1 MRKIICSVIVMALA
15 ATLQAVDIMKLSDV
29 REGMKGEGKTIFKG
43 STIETFTFDVLGILK
58 NVFPNK
64 SLIIVDVHSPVLSE
78 GGVLAGMSGSPVYI
92 NGKLIGAVAYSLTNF
107 AKRPIAGVTP
117 IEDILATANF
127 GSSSVSVD
135 VSRLGVDFS
144 PDNLVKLKTFVQQ
157 ELLKRTNFSPD
168 PFVTPIRLLS
178 ISRGFDPQ
186 TTAFLQPVFT
196 PLNNLSSSLQLKSE
210 GLSSDSYMLQ
220 AADAASVPL
229 VRGDF
234 EYSASGTVTMVEG
247 NKIYLFGHP
256 FFNLG
261 KVSFPLHKAKIITV
275 IPSYQTSFKVAS
287 SYANPAGTVVQDRSS
302 AIQGV
307 LGKFPYMIPFSVY
320 LRNRNHRISLEMVD
334 HPLLTPAISYISLL
348 NIFTSQYQQF
358 GFQSLAIRGKIFIEN
373 ERNVIINDLYSGTE
387 SFTQFSNLI
396 FAINFYLLNNKDKKI
411 KIQKIDFDVQSS
423 EQVRRSTIEN
433 VIINKNIFAPGES
446 ITISVYLRNER
457 GQAAMK
463 RVNLKAPSLKPG
475 STFYLMIADKD
486 ALGKFDARN
495 VRTSYFPTKLSSLI
509 RIINNIRKNN
519 RIYFKLMRPSQGLF
533 IKGHEYSNLPASV
546 RNIFRYNST
555 SDDQTS
561 MKLST
566 IGEYQLAVPT
576 VVKGNKLFQLKI
588 KAR

>member
-1 MRKIICSVIVMALA
+1 MRKSIYCVILVALA
-15 ATLQAVDIMKLSDV
+15 VSLYAVDIMKLADIK
-29 REGMKGEGKTIFKG
+29 EGMKGEGKTIFKG

-64 SLIIVDVHSPVLSE
+64 SLIIVDVHSPILSE

-92 NGKLIGAVAYSLTNF
+92 EGKLIGAVAYSLTNF

-117 IEDILATANF
+117 IEDILETANYG
-127 GSSSVSVD
+127 GSGVSVD
-135 VSRLGVDFS
+135 VSGLKINFEKEH
-144 PDNLVKLKTFVQQ
+144 LLKLKEFVQK
-157 ELLKRTNFSPD
+157 ELMNRTSFSPD
-168 PFVTPIRLLS
+168 PSVTPIKLLS
-178 ISRGFDPQ
+178 ISRGIDPQ
-186 TTAFLQPVFT
+186 AASFLRPVFT
-196 PLNNLSSSLQLKSE
+196 SLNGFSPAVQLKSKS
-210 GLSSDSYMLQ
+210 LSRDSFMLQ

-247 NKIYLFGHP
+247 NKVYLFGHP

-261 KVSFPLHKAKIITV
+261 RVNFPLHKAKIVTV
-275 IPSYQTSFKVAS
+275 IPSYQSSFKLAS
-287 SYANPAGTVVQDRSS
+287 TYPNPVGTVVQDRSS
-302 AIQGV
+302 AIQGI
-307 LGKFPYMIPFSVY
+307 LGKYPYMIPINVF
-320 LRNRNHRISLEMVD
+320 LRNRNRRINLEMVD

-348 NIFTSQYQQF
+348 NIFISEYQQF
-358 GFQSLAIRGKIFIEN
+358 GFQSLAIQGKIFIEN
-373 ERNVIINDLYSGTE
+373 ERNILINDLYSGTE
-387 SFTQFSNLI
+387 SFAEFSNLI

-411 KIQKIDFDVQSS
+411 KIQKIDFDIVSS
-423 EQVRRSTIEN
+423 EKVRRSSIEN
-433 VIINKNIFAPGES
+433 VIINKNTFRPGEI
-446 ITISVYLRNER
+446 ITASVYLRNER
-457 GQAAMK
+457 GQTAVR

-475 STFYLMIADKD
+475 SIFYLMIADKE

-533 IKGHEYSNLPASV
+533 IKGYEYSNLPSSIQ
-546 RNIFRYNST
+546 NIFKYNS
-555 SDDQTS
+555 SSSDQTS

-566 IGEYQLAVPT
+566 IGEYQLAVPS
-576 VVKGNKLFQLKI
+576 VVKGNKMFQLKI

>member
-1 MRKIICSVIVMALA
+1 
-15 ATLQAVDIMKLSDV
+15 
-29 REGMKGEGKTIFKG
+29 
-43 STIETFTFDVLGILK
+43 
-58 NVFPNK
+58 
-64 SLIIVDVHSPVLSE
+64 VDVHSPVLTE

-92 NGKLIGAVAYSLTNF
+92 KGKLIGAVAYSLTTF

-117 IEDILATANF
+117 IEDILSTANY
-127 GSSSVSVD
+127 GTSGASVD
-135 VSRLGVDFS
+135 VSMLKVDFS
-144 PDNLVKLKTFVQQ
+144 PDNLVKIKKFVQK
-157 ELLKRTNFSPD
+157 ELMQRSNFSPD
-168 PFVTPIRLLS
+168 PFVTPIKLLS

-186 TTAFLQPVFT
+186 TTSFLQPVFS
-196 PLNNLSSSLQLKSE
+196 PLNNLSPSIQIKSK
-210 GLSSDSYMLQ
+210 GFAPDSYMLE

-261 KVSFPLHKAKIITV
+261 NVSFPLHKAKIISV
-275 IPSYQTSFKVAS
+275 VPSYQTSFKLAS
-287 SYANPAGTVVQDRSS
+287 SYPNAAGTVVQDRSS
-302 AIQGV
+302 AIQGI
-307 LGKFPYMIPFSVY
+307 LGKYPYMIPFSVY
-320 LRNRNHRISLEMVD
+320 LRNRNHRINLEMVD

-411 KIQKIDFDVQSS
+411 KIQKIDFDILSS
-423 EQVRRSTIEN
+423 EQVRRSSIEN
-433 VIINKNIFAPGES
+433 VIINKNMFTPGEA
-446 ITISVYLRNER
+446 ITVSVYLRNER
-457 GQAAMK
+457 GQSSMK

-475 STFYLMIADKD
+475 SIFYLMIADKD

-495 VRTSYFPTKLSSLI
+495 IRTSYFPTKLSSLI

-546 RNIFRYNST
+546 QNIFRYNST

-576 VVKGNKLFQLKI
+576 VVKGNKMFQLRI

>member
-1 MRKIICSVIVMALA
+1 
-15 ATLQAVDIMKLSDV
+15 V
-29 REGMKGEGKTIFKG
+29 R
-43 STIETFTFDVLGILK
+43 
-58 NVFPNK
+58 
-64 SLIIVDVHSPVLSE
+64 
-78 GGVLAGMSGSPVYI
+78 
-92 NGKLIGAVAYSLTNF
+92 
-107 AKRPIAGVTP
+107 
-117 IEDILATANF
+117 
-127 GSSSVSVD
+127 
-135 VSRLGVDFS
+135 
-144 PDNLVKLKTFVQQ
+144 Q
-157 ELLKRTNFSPD
+157 ELIKRTNFSPD
-168 PFVTPIRLLS
+168 PFIAPIKLLS
-178 ISRGFDPQ
+178 ISKGFDPEA
-186 TTAFLQPVFT
+186 TTFLQPVFS
-196 PLNNLSSSLQLKSE
+196 PLNSLSPDLQLKSKD
-210 GLSSDSYMLQ
+210 LSPESYMLE

-247 NKIYLFGHP
+247 KKIFLFGHP

-261 KVSFPLHKAKIITV
+261 KVNFPLHKAKIISV
-275 IPSYQTSFKVAS
+275 IPSYQTSFKLAS
-287 SYANPAGTVVQDRSS
+287 TYPNPAGTVVQDRSS

-307 LGKFPYMIPFSVY
+307 LGKYPYMIPFSVY
-320 LRNRNHRISLEMVD
+320 LRKRNRRINLEMVD

-348 NIFTSQYQQF
+348 NIFTSEYQQF

-373 ERNVIINDLYSGTE
+373 ERNIIINDLYSGTE
-387 SFTQFSNLI
+387 SFAQFSNLI
-396 FAINFYLLNNKDKKI
+396 FAINFYLLNNKDREI
-411 KIQKIDFDVQSS
+411 KIQKIDFEIQSS

-433 VIINKNIFAPGES
+433 VMVNKNTFAPGES
-446 ITISVYLRNER
+446 ITVSAYLRNER
-457 GQAAMK
+457 GQTSMK
-463 RVNLKAPSLKPG
+463 RVSLKAPSLKPG
-475 STFYLMIADKD
+475 STFYMMIADKD

-546 RNIFRYNST
+546 QNIFRYNTT

-576 VVKGNKLFQLKI
+576 VVKGNKMFQLKI